1 MHNVVFF
8 CEDLEVIL
16 GALTIRSVGIVVV
29 YYNYYKEPKEER
41 VLVIIP
47 AWLLFRCRIACFQ
60 VPPRVLQAFPK
71 TSQLPRVE
79 AVGRDNVSL
88 FVFTALSPV
97 EVGLGNSGKAESK
110 YEYFWHVKH
119 GRSPLQLL
127 WVTLW
132 APKYTIGSTKERPTV
147 ETIVPVVR

>member
-97 EVGLGNSGKAESK
+97 EVGLGQLGQ
-110 YEYFWHVKH
+110 
-119 GRSPLQLL
+119 GRIQIRILL
-127 WVTLW
+127 ACEARTVSIAALVGYAT
-132 APKYTIGSTKERPTV
+132 GS
-147 ETIVPVVR
+147 